1 MFDKIPETRS
11 MSEPWATVV
20 AHVNYNG
27 GLISHQGTDYE
38 EIIKACI
45 RIQCKPE
52 KKSYIKRIFYKQATW
67 ASAQVLIIYKLL
79 HVHPFQYIPCH
90 TLLKQ
95 YTDYPTLTCG
105 YGMTNLY
112 TDLLFIRNIL
122 SNNATSTSHS

>member
-1 MFDKIPETRS
+1 MGGGRDFVARHSRLEYVLCIIVSLNIFGQYSKNNFHFRCGSTLFCQMFDKIPETRS

-67 ASAQVLIIYKLL
+67 ASAQVIFKFKY
-79 HVHPFQYIPCH
+79 FW
-90 TLLKQ
+90 
-95 YTDYPTLTCG
+95 
-105 YGMTNLY
+105 
-112 TDLLFIRNIL
+112 
-122 SNNATSTSHS
+122 

>member
-67 ASAQVLIIYKLL
+67 ASAQVIFKFKY
-79 HVHPFQYIPCH
+79 FW
-90 TLLKQ
+90 
-95 YTDYPTLTCG
+95 
-105 YGMTNLY
+105 
-112 TDLLFIRNIL
+112 
-122 SNNATSTSHS
+122 